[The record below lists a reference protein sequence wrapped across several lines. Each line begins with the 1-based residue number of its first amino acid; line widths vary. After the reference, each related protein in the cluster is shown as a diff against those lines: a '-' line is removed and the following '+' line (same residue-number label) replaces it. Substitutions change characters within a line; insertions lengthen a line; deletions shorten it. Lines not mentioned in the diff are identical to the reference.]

1 MDTLLQQFETP
12 IAIDGT
18 TYVAFLYGRN
28 RADGMWEGRITFER
42 APDGARFTTPVETT
56 QSNAEAVLYWATGL
70 TDAYF
75 EGALRRAMD
84 SSAAPSS
91 EGLPAPAPLVT
102 PGASAATRAARREDI
117 ERAVLD
123 IFTTRN
129 TKQVLTRDVFDA
141 LPHAN
146 ADVVRALEHLE
157 KGEQLIVRKTEEGN
171 DWLFLR

>member
-1 MDTLLQQFETP
+1 MEKLLQQFETP
-12 IAIDGT
+12 VTIDST
-18 TYVAFLYGRN
+18 TYVAYLYGRN
-28 RADGMWEGRITFER
+28 RSDGMWEGRIAFER
-42 APDGARFTTPVETT
+42 SPDGARFTTPVETT

-75 EGALRRAMD
+75 EGALRRALD
-84 SSAAPSS
+84 SHTRNP
-91 EGLPAPAPLVT
+91 EPLPAPAPLVT
-102 PGASAATRAARREDI
+102 TGANAAGRAARREDI

-123 IFTTRN
+123 MFAARN
-129 TKQVLTRDVFDA
+129 TSQVLTRDVFDS

-157 KGEQLIVRKTEEGN
+157 KGEQRIIRRTEEGN